1 MPDNKKYIIEI
12 DGIEGQSVKD
22 ANWWAEKKDSLGGT
36 VIGPAPISSQSPS
49 LSFLTF
55 RISIIDFTP
64 VPGILSEYLLR
75 AQEIE
80 PTSNRHS
87 VPEFSGVFHV
97 LGHDSA

>member
-1 MPDNKKYIIEI
+1 MKPELCKEETKY
-12 DGIEGQSVKD
+12 
-22 ANWWAEKKDSLGGT
+22 WAEKKDSLGGT
-36 VIGPAPISSQSPS
+36 AIGPAPISSQSPS

-75 AQEIE
+75 AQEIK